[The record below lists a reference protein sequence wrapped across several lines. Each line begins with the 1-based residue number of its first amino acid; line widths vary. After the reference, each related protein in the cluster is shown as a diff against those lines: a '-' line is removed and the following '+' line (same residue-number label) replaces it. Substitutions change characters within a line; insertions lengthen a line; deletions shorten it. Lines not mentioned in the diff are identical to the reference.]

1 MQPEHINTSP
11 TPESDESQQSHQPLT
26 PALPADSTPHVSV
39 RFPVQ
44 GRRLPA
50 DHGYALY
57 SAITRRLPALHAA
70 LGFAVELIS
79 GVPWREGQIVL
90 PTRGASLYLRLPANH
105 YAAVLPLAGR
115 RLDIA
120 GHTIRLGLPSARP
133 LRPAASLYARTVTI
147 KNHTEPEP
155 FLEAARRKLAEL
167 EINAILELP
176 TDEQGRP
183 RRRIIQ
189 IHDHKIVGFSLA
201 AHGLNDEDSIK
212 LQTHGL
218 GGRRTMGGGIFN
230 PIASKSQGRRA
241 NEI

>member
-11 TPESDESQQSHQPLT
+11 TPESDETQHNNP
-26 PALPADSTPHVSV
+26 PALSADSTPHISV

-44 GRRLPA
+44 GRQLPA

-57 SAITRRLPALHAA
+57 SAITRLLPALHSAP
-70 LGFAVELIS
+70 GFAVELIS

-90 PTRGASLYLRLPANH
+90 PTRGAALYLRFPADR
-105 YAAVLPLAGR
+105 YATVLPLAGQ

-155 FLEAARRKLAEL
+155 FLEAARRKLSEL
-167 EINAILELP
+167 EINAALELP
-176 TDEQGRP
+176 TDEQSRA
-183 RRRIIQ
+183 RRRILQ

-201 AHGLNDEDSIK
+201 AHHLTDADSLK

-218 GGRRTMGGGIFN
+218 GGRRMMGCGIFN
-230 PIASKSQGRRA
+230 PINSQTGPKEERQ
-241 NEI
+241 